1 MPFCFASDISRIEA
15 NRILVPNLLNASEV
29 PRGTSLILGYF
40 DHWLLCGYDDLWT
53 ATERP
58 SSDRR
63 LPLILHCYWFP
74 SLWPSFNEVSTADG
88 SELSLRSK
96 ATTCQISWSVS
107 NLPQAGI
114 PVLRIPCLTIQ
125 KSSPSLYPDGCAV
138 NCGAGG

>member
-1 MPFCFASDISRIEA
+1 MISPSVAASRA
-15 NRILVPNLLNASEV
+15 LLINPATR
-29 PRGTSLILGYF
+29 PIRARGQYLA
-40 DHWLLCGYDDLWT
+40 

-58 SSDRR
+58 SSDRP
-63 LPLILHCYWFP
+63 LPWILHGYWFP

-88 SELSLRSK
+88 SELSLPRK

-125 KSSPSLYPDGCAV
+125 KSSPSVYADGCTL

>member
-1 MPFCFASDISRIEA
+1 MIFPSAAGAGHADQSSHQTDRGASTDI
-15 NRILVPNLLNASEV
+15 
-29 PRGTSLILGYF
+29 
-40 DHWLLCGYDDLWT
+40 WT
-53 ATERP
+53 ATEHRA
-58 SSDRR
+58 SDRS
-63 LPLILHCYWFP
+63 LPLILHGYWFP

-88 SELSLRSK
+88 SELSLRST

-125 KSSPSLYPDGCAV
+125 KSSPSLYPDGCTV